1 MNWRP
6 GQTRAN
12 NAIVPLGPSGD
23 LGVHVDQ
30 ASGTVHLI
38 IDVNGNLQ

>member
-12 NAIVPLGPSGD
+12 NAIVTLGRAGD
-23 LGVHVDQ
+23 IVAHVDQ
-30 ASGTVHLI
+30 ASATVHLI
-38 IDVNGNLQ
+38 LDVNGYFQ

>member
-12 NAIVPLGPSGD
+12 NSIGPLGPSGD
-23 LGVHVDQ
+23 LAVRVDQ

-38 IDVNGNLQ
+38 IDVNGYFQ